1 MNICLILTVIF
12 INIYMS
18 YLNGHIFEYLSFP
31 NGVVLRL
38 MCVRKKREKKKKRKE
53 RKERDINENF
63 YSFLMIW

>member
-38 MCVRKKREKKKKRKE
+38 ICVRKKREKKKEKKRKAE
-53 RKERDINENF
+53 REKIVFVNDRD
-63 YSFLMIW
+63 

>member
-1 MNICLILTVIF
+1 
-12 INIYMS
+12 MS

-38 MCVRKKREKKKKRKE
+38 ICVRKKREKKKKRKE